1 MRRKQIIIA
10 ALAGAALVLV
20 PAAATSTPWHQA
32 SDAARERVAI
42 RDNFF
47 DPRSVSIEEDDKVT
61 WSWRG
66 ENTHN
71 VTFTKVP
78 RGASK
83 RSAETRDEG
92 RWARSFRK
100 RGLYKYICTI
110 HAGQRGSI
118 NVEKQS
124 DVSRSPATGPGADGR
139 R

>member
-1 MRRKQIIIA
+1 MRRKQLIFAPLAIA
-10 ALAGAALVLV
+10 ALVAV
-20 PAAATSTPWHQA
+20 PAAATPKPSDDVA
-32 SDAARERVAI
+32 SNAARERVAI

-47 DPRSVSIEEDDKVT
+47 DPRSVSIEEGDKVT

-66 ENTHN
+66 DNSHN

-83 RSAETRDEG
+83 RSADTRDEG

-110 HAGQRGSI
+110 HAGQRGSVH
-118 NVEKQS
+118 VE
-124 DVSRSPATGPGADGR
+124 
-139 R
+139 